1 MLPFD
6 VHEIRK
12 NFPILQESVHGKPL
26 IYFDNGASSQ
36 KPTRVIDRI
45 KHYYEHEHSNVHRG
59 VHYLSFTATQA
70 YEAARQA
77 VARFIGSSTP
87 QEIVFTKGTTDGIN
101 TVAYSFGETLKAG
114 DEILITGME
123 HHSNIVPWQLLCERR
138 GLMLK
143 VLPVLENGTLD
154 LAKLDHLL
162 SERTAIVSLVHVSN
176 TLGTVNPVKEIIEK
190 AHAVGA
196 KVLLDAAQSIQHLPI
211 NVQALDCDFLVF
223 SGHKVFAPTGIGVL
237 YAKHA
242 LLESMPPYQGG
253 GDMIERV
260 TFEKTT
266 YAPVPLKFEAG
277 TPNISGAIALG
288 EAFAFLESIDLP
300 GAYEHEANLGKYLR
314 LRMNEIPG
322 VRFIGDAPET
332 CSTLSFLVG
341 NLHPSDLGT
350 LLDQQGIAVR
360 TGHHCTQP
368 LMTQFQIPGTV
379 RASLAFYNTLKEI
392 DNFIHALERAIK
404 LLA

>member
-1 MLPFD
+1 M
-6 VHEIRK
+6 
-12 NFPILQESVHGKPL
+12 
-26 IYFDNGASSQ
+26 
-36 KPTRVIDRI
+36 
-45 KHYYEHEHSNVHRG
+45 HRG

-123 HHSNIVPWQLLCERR
+123 HHSNIVPWQLLCERS

-266 YAPVPLKFEAG
+266 YAPVP
-277 TPNISGAIALG
+277 
-288 EAFAFLESIDLP
+288 
-300 GAYEHEANLGKYLR
+300 
-314 LRMNEIPG
+314 
-322 VRFIGDAPET
+322 
-332 CSTLSFLVG
+332 
-341 NLHPSDLGT
+341 
-350 LLDQQGIAVR
+350 
-360 TGHHCTQP
+360 
-368 LMTQFQIPGTV
+368 
-379 RASLAFYNTLKEI
+379 
-392 DNFIHALERAIK
+392 
-404 LLA
+404 

>member
-12 NFPILQESVHGKPL
+12 DFPILLESVHGKPL

-59 VHYLSFTATQA
+59 IHYLSFTATQA

-162 SERTAIVSLVHVSN
+162 SEKTAIVSLVHVSN

-277 TPNISGAIALG
+277 SPNISGAIALG

-300 GAYEHEANLGKYLR
+300 GAYEHEATLGKYLR
-314 LRMNEIPG
+314 LRMKEIPG
-322 VRFIGDAPET
+322 VRFIGEAPET

>member
-12 NFPILQESVHGKPL
+12 DFPILQESVHGKPL

-45 KHYYEHEHSNVHRG
+45 THYYEHEHSNVHRG

-123 HHSNIVPWQLLCERR
+123 HHSNIVPWQLLCERS

-196 KVLLDAAQSIQHLPI
+196 RVLLDAAQSIQHLPI

-322 VRFIGDAPET
+322 VRFIGEAPET

>member
-12 NFPILQESVHGKPL
+12 DFPILLESVHGKPL

-59 VHYLSFTATQA
+59 IHYLSFTATQA

-162 SERTAIVSLVHVSN
+162 SEKTAIVSLVHVSN

-314 LRMNEIPG
+314 LRMKEIPG
-322 VRFIGDAPET
+322 VRFIGEAPET

>member
-1 MLPFD
+1 MVHLP
-6 VHEIRK
+6 K
-12 NFPILQESVHGKPL
+12 NLLG
-26 IYFDNGASSQ
+26 SSIGSSTITSM
-36 KPTRVIDRI
+36 K
-45 KHYYEHEHSNVHRG
+45 HSNVHRG

-196 KVLLDAAQSIQHLPI
+196 RVLLDAAQSIQHLPI

-322 VRFIGDAPET
+322 VRFIGEAPET